1 MADNEKLLE
10 SARMIQEHCTNTEM
24 GGACPLSRDGV
35 CDGLDNCGVCGYVSD
50 RWKLPKHCRWTEND
64 MVMAKALLTIGF
76 ERVAKNESIEAI
88 FALKADG
95 TAWVIPSG
103 LFKKINAGEIVNLY
117 DIIAEYSEVT
127 GHEV

>member
-10 SARMIQEHCTNTEM
+10 AARRIQRHCTDTEM
-24 GGACPLSRDGV
+24 GCACPLSRDGV
-35 CDGLDNCGVCGYVSD
+35 CDGLDNCGVCGHVPD

-64 MVMAKALLTIGF
+64 MIMAKALLTIGF

-88 FALKADG
+88 FTLKADG
-95 TAWVIPSG
+95 TTWLTPSG
-103 LFKKINAGEIVNLY
+103 LFKSINAGETVNLS